1 VPLVTTHESDPP
13 RCIFLVARL
22 CLMMFDLVGNLL
34 ADGRQIKQLIF
45 DERIVGPL
53 GNFTI
58 YSCVHA
64 KMIRPILRAISI
76 VEIGVV
82 TIHRRA
88 FIRTPNA

>member
-1 VPLVTTHESDPP
+1 
-13 RCIFLVARL
+13 
-22 CLMMFDLVGNLL
+22 
-34 ADGRQIKQLIF
+34 
-45 DERIVGPL
+45 
-53 GNFTI
+53 
-58 YSCVHA
+58 VHA